1 MAWGRIVKLEA
12 RTADGVVAEV
22 SKLRI
27 DARCTRSRVFDD
39 NSFEATIHNAND
51 DTINKFLQ
59 RGTNIALYA
68 GYDDEGEPGL
78 MYQGNIIES
87 KTYRSGT
94 ETITVIRSLSLRS
107 LKRPFTCT
115 PVSLAFGPGS
125 NAGQILDSIGS
136 ILGLVLI
143 GREMASDVVFDSG
156 WNYVGMVS
164 GAIKRLRQDL
174 RTKGLGLYTDLAELV
189 VYSFETYSTY
199 TMAAI
204 SPNTGLLNLQ
214 DTTDYMGAARENISS
229 LPSKMEETET
239 VKEKKIV
246 STRRGKKEK
255 IVKKKIIKTGKLK
268 VGADEILLT
277 PENTDDMYAI
287 LDKVFTNMK
296 KTYTARTIVLPKVKP
311 NSLVHV
317 KYDGMGVNG
326 LFVVDSMEI
335 AVGNGKDSSF
345 AMELK
350 LVEA

>member
-12 RTADGVVAEV
+12 RTSDGVVAEV

-87 KTYRSGT
+87 KTYRDGT

-143 GREMASDVVFDSG
+143 GREMASDVVFDAG

-229 LPSKMEETET
+229 LPSKMEETE
-239 VKEKKIV
+239 
-246 STRRGKKEK
+246 
-255 IVKKKIIKTGKLK
+255 IVKKKIIKTRKLK
-268 VGADEILLT
+268 VDADEILLT

-287 LDKVFTNMK
+287 LDKIFTNMK

>member
-12 RTADGVVAEV
+12 RTSDGVVAEV

-68 GYDDEGEPGL
+68 GYDDDGEPGL

-87 KTYRSGT
+87 KTYRDGT

-143 GREMASDVVFDSG
+143 GKEMASDVVFDAG

-229 LPSKMEETET
+229 LPSKMEETE
-239 VKEKKIV
+239 
-246 STRRGKKEK
+246 

>member
-12 RTADGVVAEV
+12 RTSDGVVAEV

-59 RGTNIALYA
+59 RGTNIALYT

-87 KTYRSGT
+87 KTYRDGT

-143 GREMASDVVFDSG
+143 GREMASDVVFDAG

-229 LPSKMEETET
+229 LPSKMEETE
-239 VKEKKIV
+239 
-246 STRRGKKEK
+246 

-277 PENTDDMYAI
+277 PENTDDIYAI

>member
-12 RTADGVVAEV
+12 RTSDGVVAEV

-27 DARCTRSRVFDD
+27 DALCTRSRVFDD

-87 KTYRSGT
+87 KTYRDGT

-143 GREMASDVVFDSG
+143 GKEMASDVVFDAG

-199 TMAAI
+199 TMTAI

-229 LPSKMEETET
+229 LPSKMEETE
-239 VKEKKIV
+239 
-246 STRRGKKEK
+246 

>member
-12 RTADGVVAEV
+12 RTSDGVVAEV

-87 KTYRSGT
+87 KTYRDGT

-199 TMAAI
+199 TIAAI

-229 LPSKMEETET
+229 LPSKMEETE
-239 VKEKKIV
+239 IV
-246 STRRGKKEK
+246 NIKKENN
-255 IVKKKIIKTGKLK
+255 VKKKIIKNGKLK

-287 LDKVFTNMK
+287 LDKIFTNMK

>member
-27 DARCTRSRVFDD
+27 DAQCTRSRVFDD

-68 GYDDEGEPGL
+68 GYNDEGELGL

-87 KTYRSGT
+87 KTYKAGT

-125 NAGQILDSIGS
+125 NAGQILDSIGA

-143 GREMASDVVFDSG
+143 GKEMASEVVFDAG

-229 LPSKMEETET
+229 LPSKMEETE
-239 VKEKKIV
+239 
-246 STRRGKKEK
+246 

-268 VGADEILLT
+268 VDADEILLT

>member
-12 RTADGVVAEV
+12 RTSDGVVAEV

-87 KTYRSGT
+87 KTYRDGT

-143 GREMASDVVFDSG
+143 GKEMASDVVFDAG

-229 LPSKMEETET
+229 LPSKMEETE
-239 VKEKKIV
+239 
-246 STRRGKKEK
+246 

>member
-12 RTADGVVAEV
+12 RTSDGVVAEV

-68 GYDDEGEPGL
+68 GYDDEGELGL

-87 KTYRSGT
+87 KTYRAGT

-199 TMAAI
+199 TIAAI

-229 LPSKMEETET
+229 LPSKMEETE
-239 VKEKKIV
+239 
-246 STRRGKKEK
+246 

>member
-12 RTADGVVAEV
+12 RTSDGVVAEV

-87 KTYRSGT
+87 KTYRDGT

-143 GREMASDVVFDSG
+143 GREMASDVVFDAG

-229 LPSKMEETET
+229 LPSKMEETE
-239 VKEKKIV
+239 
-246 STRRGKKEK
+246 

-335 AVGNGKDSSF
+335 SVGNGKDSSF

>member
-204 SPNTGLLNLQ
+204 SHNTGLLNLQ

-229 LPSKMEETET
+229 LPSKMDETE
-239 VKEKKIV
+239 
-246 STRRGKKEK
+246 

>member
-12 RTADGVVAEV
+12 RTSDGVVAEV

-87 KTYRSGT
+87 KTYRDGT

-143 GREMASDVVFDSG
+143 GREMASDVVFDAG

-229 LPSKMEETET
+229 LPSKMEETE
-239 VKEKKIV
+239 
-246 STRRGKKEK
+246 

-268 VGADEILLT
+268 VDADEILLT

-287 LDKVFTNMK
+287 LDKIFTNMK

>member
-12 RTADGVVAEV
+12 RTSDGVVAEV

-51 DTINKFLQ
+51 DTINKILQ

-87 KTYRSGT
+87 KTYRDGT

-143 GREMASDVVFDSG
+143 GKEMASDVVFDAG

-229 LPSKMEETET
+229 LPSKMEETE
-239 VKEKKIV
+239 
-246 STRRGKKEK
+246 

>member
-12 RTADGVVAEV
+12 RTSDGVVAEV

-87 KTYRSGT
+87 KTYRAGT

-143 GREMASDVVFDSG
+143 GKGMASDVVFDSG

-229 LPSKMEETET
+229 LPSKMEETE
-239 VKEKKIV
+239 
-246 STRRGKKEK
+246 

>member
-12 RTADGVVAEV
+12 RTSDGVVAEV

-87 KTYRSGT
+87 KTYRDGT

-125 NAGQILDSIGS
+125 NASQILDSIGS

-199 TMAAI
+199 TIAAI

-229 LPSKMEETET
+229 LPSKMEETE
-239 VKEKKIV
+239 
-246 STRRGKKEK
+246 

>member
-12 RTADGVVAEV
+12 RTSDGVVAEV

-87 KTYRSGT
+87 KTYRDGT

-115 PVSLAFGPGS
+115 PVSLAFGPCS

-143 GREMASDVVFDSG
+143 GREMASDVVFDAG

-229 LPSKMEETET
+229 LPSKMEETE
-239 VKEKKIV
+239 
-246 STRRGKKEK
+246 

>member
-12 RTADGVVAEV
+12 RTSDGVVAEV

-39 NSFEATIHNAND
+39 NSFDATIHNAND

-143 GREMASDVVFDSG
+143 GKEMASDVVFDAG

-229 LPSKMEETET
+229 LPSKMDETEI
-239 VKEKKIV
+239 VKGKKIL
-246 STRRGKKEK
+246 
-255 IVKKKIIKTGKLK
+255 KTGKLK

-287 LDKVFTNMK
+287 LDKIFTNMK

>member
-12 RTADGVVAEV
+12 RTSDGVVAEV

-87 KTYRSGT
+87 KTYRDGT

-125 NAGQILDSIGS
+125 NASQILDSIGS

-189 VYSFETYSTY
+189 VYSFETYSAY

-229 LPSKMEETET
+229 LPSKMEETE
-239 VKEKKIV
+239 
-246 STRRGKKEK
+246 

>member
-229 LPSKMEETET
+229 LPSKMEETE
-239 VKEKKIV
+239 
-246 STRRGKKEK
+246 